1 MSEDC
6 AKIRRK
12 LGRYIDN
19 EVSPGGEIILESHL
33 KGCTLCAVEKET
45 LEKLTAVFRQIPDI
59 IPAEHSEELFWEKV
73 RQAEK
78 HGLIEKIRSLITQWD
93 FMPVFY
99 PAAALLLFGMVMGIA
114 FSKVSN
120 ITSDQERL
128 HPSAIEYLALNRM
141 DAVQYNSFTAVYG
154 GGVHSKEEGKADEK

>member
-1 MSEDC
+1 M
-6 AKIRRK
+6 
-12 LGRYIDN
+12 
-19 EVSPGGEIILESHL
+19 
-33 KGCTLCAVEKET
+33 
-45 LEKLTAVFRQIPDI
+45 TAVFRQIPDV

-78 HGLIEKIRSLITQWD
+78 HGLIEKIRSFITQWN

-114 FSKVSN
+114 FSKVYN
-120 ITSDQERL
+120 TTSDQKRL

-141 DAVQYNSFTAVYG
+141 DAVQYNSFTAVYSSG
-154 GGVHSKEEGKADEK
+154 AHSK